1 MKSIF
6 KKIPIIKRAYPSIF
20 KKILKILKIWK
31 INYNYFNVVFCLDIN
46 EPMDK
51 EILFFD
57 DYEIK
62 QINYL
67 IESIKKNKID
77 YFIDVGAN
85 SGLYSLI
92 LAKKFKH
99 LKIKSFEPIESTN
112 LKFKKNLS
120 LNPTI
125 NNIESFNFGL
135 SNNNT
140 KLLMKAYKKNDYIQK
155 GGYGVATK
163 NEDLSNLHTEY
174 AFFKK
179 ADDILILLNKH
190 ILIKIDT
197 EGHEKKILDGMSR
210 IISENKTMIQIEIFD
225 KNFETVHNFL
235 KNMQFKIINHIKS
248 DNKTD
253 YFYSNY

>member
-1 MKSIF
+1 MKSIL

-20 KKILKILKIWK
+20 KKILKILKIWE

-67 IESIKKNKID
+67 IEGIKKNKID

-85 SGLYSLI
+85 SGLYSLV
-92 LAKKFKH
+92 LAKKFKY
-99 LKIKSFEPIESTN
+99 LKIKSFEPIQTTY

-120 LNPTI
+120 LNQSI
-125 NNIESFNFGL
+125 NNVELFNFGL
-135 SNNNT
+135 SSNDT
-140 KLLMKAYKKNDYIQK
+140 ELLMKAYKKNNYIQK
-155 GGYGVATK
+155 GGYGVASK

-210 IISENKTMIQIEIFD
+210 ILSENKIMIQIEIFD
-225 KNFETVHNFL
+225 KNFEIVDNFL
-235 KNMQFKIINHIKS
+235 KKKKIQN
-248 DNKTD
+248 NQL
-253 YFYSNY
+253 Y